1 MRRAGF
7 TLIELMIVVAIIGVL
22 SAIAIPAFMR
32 FQLRAKSVEAG
43 INLQAISKAE
53 ESHFAE
59 YGSYVSVPAPVPAA
73 IPGAMK
79 VVWPGSPGFS
89 QLGWTPEGSVYFQ
102 YVVTA
107 DNGGPGTSVVRYTA
121 EAAADLDADGQPSFF
136 AYVQPAAG
144 ASVGLDGVLPGTTCV
159 GTGVYSGGT
168 ANAISTAGPC
178 DSSSGRSRF

>member
-43 INLQAISKAE
+43 INLQAIAKTE

-59 YGSYVSVPAPVPAA
+59 YGSYVSVPVPVPAA
-73 IPGAMK
+73 IPGSMK
-79 VVWPGSPGFS
+79 VPWPGSPGFAA
-89 QLGWTPEGSVYFQ
+89 LGWAPEGSVLFQ

-107 DNGGPGTSVVRYTA
+107 DNGGPGSTLVRYTA
-121 EAAADLDADGQPSFF
+121 EAASDLDADGQPSFF

-168 ANAISTAGPC
+168 SSAISTAGPC
-178 DSSSGRSRF
+178 DASSGRSRF